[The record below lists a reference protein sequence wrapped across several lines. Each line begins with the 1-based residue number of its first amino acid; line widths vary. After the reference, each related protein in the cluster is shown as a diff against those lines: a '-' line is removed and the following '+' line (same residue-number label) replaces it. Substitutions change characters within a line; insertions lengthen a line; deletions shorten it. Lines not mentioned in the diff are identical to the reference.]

1 MPAADV
7 SAATVKPARRNAGQ
21 GQLSPKRQRFVDEY
35 LIDLNATAA
44 YIRAGYRAVGHC
56 ANVSASRLLHQPMV
70 AQQVQ
75 RAMDTRSVELGI
87 DARFVLTTIKAT
99 IDRCSQAEP
108 VMAYDKEAKAMVA
121 TGEYKFDAG
130 AVLKGAELLGKHLKM
145 FTDKVEMHGKNGG
158 PIEQKVDL
166 TIAPEAAYLKMIGK

>member
-108 VMAYDKEAKAMVA
+108 VMAYDKE
-121 TGEYKFDAG
+121 
-130 AVLKGAELLGKHLKM
+130 LLGKHLKM

>member
-1 MPAADV
+1 VDDSSQPL
-7 SAATVKPARRNAGQ
+7 T
-21 GQLSPKRQRFVDEY
+21 PKRQRFVDEY

-44 YIRAGYRAVGHC
+44 YRRAGYSAAGNVGTK
-56 ANVSASRLLHQPMV
+56 AASRLLHVPAV

-75 RAMDTRSVELGI
+75 RAMDKRSEELGI
-87 DARFVLTTIKAT
+87 DARYVLATIKAT
-99 IDRCSQAEP
+99 IERCSQAEP
-108 VMAYDKEAKAMVA
+108 VMAYDKEAKAMMA

-158 PIEQKVDL
+158 PIEQKMDL